1 MPFYLRHHEKLSY
14 CLDSIY
20 SFLYTLVIYLLE
32 AQLYSRFSPI
42 ENMFGYTKAKLKDFK
57 FKNKEELT
65 MKITELMFSCDE
77 ARIMSFYRKTLSNM
91 LEFWTK
97 LDKGRVFG
105 DNV

>member
-1 MPFYLRHHEKLSY
+1 M
-14 CLDSIY
+14 
-20 SFLYTLVIYLLE
+20 
-32 AQLYSRFSPI
+32 
-42 ENMFGYTKAKLKDFK
+42 
-57 FKNKEELT
+57 FKNKEQLT

-97 LDKGRVFG
+97 LDKVRVFG